1 MGRSTILLLLAT
13 TNAGKAR
20 ELRLGLGRS
29 PFRVLTLDDLGIR
42 VDFPETGATFAEN
55 ARGKSLFYAGI
66 SGHLTLADDSG
77 LEVAALEGAPGV
89 YSARFSAPGATD
101 ARNMSKVLRLM
112 ENVPEAKRGA
122 RFVCSMVLSRDGHV
136 LKTTRGIV
144 RGRLTREPRGR
155 SGFGYD
161 PIFFYRPFGR
171 TFGELSAAEKHP
183 ISHRGRALARMISFL
198 GEEMKKGPPLP
209 LGGRDG
215 KGRRGRPGWAGEK
228 EAQIASWSLSFR
240 KTFSP
245 IPRTFMRSS
254 TFLKFPF
261 CFR

>member
-1 MGRSTILLLLAT
+1 VGRSTIRLLLAT

-29 PFRVLTLDDLGIR
+29 PFRLLTLDDLGIR

-77 LEVAALEGAPGV
+77 LEIDALDGAPGV

-112 ENVPEAKRGA
+112 ENVPEQERGA
-122 RFVCSMVLSRDGHV
+122 RFVCSMALSHDGRV

-144 RGRLTREPRGR
+144 RGRLTREPRGC

-161 PIFFYRPFGR
+161 PLFFYRPFGR
-171 TFGELSAAEKHP
+171 TFGELSAVEKHP
-183 ISHRGRALARMISFL
+183 ISHRGRALARMIAFL
-198 GEEMKKGPPLP
+198 ASEIKE
-209 LGGRDG
+209 
-215 KGRRGRPGWAGEK
+215 GRPSLWEGGTARGGGDAPGGQRKRKLRSRAG
-228 EAQIASWSLSFR
+228 L
-240 KTFSP
+240 
-245 IPRTFMRSS
+245 
-254 TFLKFPF
+254 
-261 CFR
+261 